1 MIDTLS
7 NYLQYGFVQRA
18 FIAGSFIALVCAVL
32 GVFLVLRKMSLIGDG
47 LAHVSFG
54 AIALGLFINVMPFY
68 FALLV
73 VGLAAL
79 AIMGLEQSERLS
91 GDTAIGIVSA
101 VGIAGGVVLAS
112 LAGGFNV
119 DLFSYLF
126 GSILAISPQEVWLAI
141 GLSFLV
147 LLVLT
152 VFYWDMF
159 LLTFDQDYAQISGV
173 KIKLVNSILAVLT
186 ALVVVMAVRLVGV
199 MPVSYTHLTLPTKR
213 IV

>member
-112 LAGGFNV
+112 LAGGFN
-119 DLFSYLF
+119 
-126 GSILAISPQEVWLAI
+126 
-141 GLSFLV
+141 
-147 LLVLT
+147 
-152 VFYWDMF
+152 
-159 LLTFDQDYAQISGV
+159 
-173 KIKLVNSILAVLT
+173 
-186 ALVVVMAVRLVGV
+186 
-199 MPVSYTHLTLPTKR
+199 
-213 IV
+213 